1 MSLDIADTGRYVF
14 YLNFRQLGNGTNFC
28 EAEQN
33 FSFAEL
39 IDDASKYAVSVE
51 RFRIPIQTIPMF
63 DATDPAVQFVPKDAL
78 PARTLLLNDIFSMN
92 QFLTEMSGDAALIVS
107 LDPSGRAR
115 IDFDFTDFSLQL
127 DPNVSAV
134 LDMDQTLGLTLTGQQ
149 TIIGASSIF
158 DRLDQLWKVQIEGL
172 NGLTAVQQEIIDT
185 NVFRNLLTDFI
196 VPSTFSYSA
205 TNVPGTF
212 PNGNYQLSAP
222 VRQDLEFNASSNR
235 RFIMFRSNTPI
246 QNVSLEITAIYRD
259 GTRNRIRMPRR
270 SVMEVK
276 LAFWRKSA

>member
-1 MSLDIADTGRYVF
+1 MSIDVADTGRYVF
-14 YLNFRQLGNGTNFC
+14 YLNFRTLGNGTNFC
-28 EAEQN
+28 DAEQN

-51 RFRIPIQTIPMF
+51 RFRVPIQTIPMF
-63 DATDPAVQFVPKDAL
+63 PATDPAIRFVPKAAL
-78 PARTLLLNDIFSMN
+78 PARTLILQDVFSMN
-92 QFLTEMSGDAALIVS
+92 DFLVQMSADAALPIS
-107 LDPSGRAR
+107 LDASGRAR
-115 IDFDFTDFSLQL
+115 IDFDFTNFSLQL
-127 DPNVSAV
+127 DPNVAAV

-149 TIIGASSIF
+149 IIIGASPIF

-172 NGLTAVQQEIIDT
+172 SGLSAVQQEIIDT

-196 VPSTFSYSA
+196 VPSSFTYS
-205 TNVPGTF
+205 TDNVPGTF
-212 PNGNYQLSAP
+212 PNQNFTLNAP
-222 VRQDLEFNASSNR
+222 VRQDLEFNQSANR

-246 QNVSLEITAIYRD
+246 QNVAIEITAIYRD

>member
-1 MSLDIADTGRYVF
+1 MSLDIADSGRYVF
-14 YLNFRQLGNGTNFC
+14 YLNFRTEGTGKNFC

-51 RFRIPIQTIPMF
+51 RFRIPLQTIPMF
-63 DATDPAVQFVPKDAL
+63 PATDPAVQFVPKDAL
-78 PARTLLLNDIFSMN
+78 PARALILQDVFSMN
-92 QFLTEMSGDAALIVS
+92 AFLLQMSADDSLILS

-115 IDFDFTDFSLQL
+115 IDFDFTDFSLLL
-127 DPNVSAV
+127 DADIAAV
-134 LDMDQTLGLTLTGQQ
+134 LDMDRTLGLTLTGMQ
-149 TIIGASSIF
+149 TIIGASPIF
-158 DRLDQLWKVQIEGL
+158 DRLDQLWKVQIEGKS
-172 NGLTAVQQEIIDT
+172 GLSSVQQEIIDT

-196 VPSTFSYSA
+196 VPSTYSLSA
-205 TNVPGTF
+205 QNIPGTI
-212 PNGNYQLSAP
+212 PNGMYTLSAP
-222 VRQDLEFNASSNR
+222 VREDLEFNQSANR

-246 QNVSLEITAIYRD
+246 QNVAIEITAIYRN